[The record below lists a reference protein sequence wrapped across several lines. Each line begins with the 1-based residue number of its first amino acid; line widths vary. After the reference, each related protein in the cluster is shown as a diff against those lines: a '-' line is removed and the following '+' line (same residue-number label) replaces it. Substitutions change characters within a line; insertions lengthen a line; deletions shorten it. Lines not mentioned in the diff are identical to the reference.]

1 MAHPVIPQILE
12 IAAPVAASLELQV
25 VHAVFRT
32 NQSPP
37 VLQLD
42 VRSLNHETGLS
53 DCEQMSRALEPVLDA
68 AELFP
73 DAYVLEISSPGVS
86 SILESDRDF
95 ISFKGFPVLVRA
107 TEQVGGQDE
116 WSGNLVERDETMV
129 KLSVKGRVVKIPR
142 DRIAHVQLTEGRS
155 T

>member
-1 MAHPVIPQILE
+1 MAHPVIPQVLE
-12 IAAPVAASLELQV
+12 IAAPVAASLELEV

-42 VRSLNHETGLS
+42 VRSLNHETGLN

-86 SILESDRDF
+86 PILESDRDF

-107 TEQVGGQDE
+107 TERVGGQDE

-142 DRIAHVQLTEGRS
+142 DRIAQVQLAEGGS